1 LPYGN
6 DASSIAKWQAA
17 CHNWQVPTGTQP
29 LPSPLSQHVGR
40 LLADAINARALAQNQ
55 VAEQSGISPAQLSR
69 VLSGKK
75 VFTLDQ
81 LDAVCAVVGVDLIDI
96 VSAADA
102 ATRARPLPRRGELIR
117 GEFGV
122 RASRQ
127 DERSVAKKTSR
138 DPGGDEGE
146 F

>member
-1 LPYGN
+1 M
-6 DASSIAKWQAA
+6 
-17 CHNWQVPTGTQP
+17 PTGTQP
-29 LPSPLSQHVGR
+29 LPSSLSQHVGR
-40 LLADAINARALAQNQ
+40 LLSDAIVSRGLAQAR
-55 VAEQSGISPAQLSR
+55 VAEEASISPSQLSR
-69 VLSGKK
+69 ALTGKK

-81 LDAVCAVVGVDLIDI
+81 LDAVCSVIGVDLIEI

-102 ATRARPLPRRGELIR
+102 ATKSRPLPKAGELIH

-122 RASRQ
+122 RDTTEDRRA
-127 DERSVAKKTSR
+127 VAKKKSR

>member
-1 LPYGN
+1 M
-6 DASSIAKWQAA
+6 
-17 CHNWQVPTGTQP
+17 PTGTQP

-40 LLADAINARALAQNQ
+40 LLSDAIAARGLAQAR
-55 VAEQSGISPAQLSR
+55 VADEAAISPSQLSR
-69 VLSGKK
+69 ALTGKK

-81 LDAVCAVVGVDLIDI
+81 LDAVCSVIGVDLIEI

-102 ATRARPLPRRGELIR
+102 ATKSRPLPKAGELIH

-122 RASRQ
+122 RDTTEDRRA
-127 DERSVAKKTSR
+127 VAKKKSR